1 MLGMHTAIR
10 VIMMSNSARPIAMC
24 SSANP
29 SDSNVDTIL
38 TLPRGTGALAIAA
51 ACRDTALAFLNEAE
65 HWGKAELAMWLMGPY
80 AQATQYAPD
89 ISSRRSGEFV
99 RTVPLL
105 RDIDARM
112 VDRVIRSARAE
123 VLETLA
129 GMADPEGAASFAFSM
144 LSSGFVVRCEDS
156 RHVSGWVPSPDARRL
171 ADRVLSLF
179 AADYLTRPHAYE
191 LELSI
196 CATCGSVDFDVLART
211 RGVCGRHG
219 SVIVSRG
226 RRQTLPYL
234 PEGA

>member
-1 MLGMHTAIR
+1 
-10 VIMMSNSARPIAMC
+10 MMNSAFPVRAF
-24 SSANP
+24 SASDDGP
-29 SDSNVDTIL
+29 DSNVDTIL

-51 ACRDTALAFLNEAE
+51 ACRDTALTFLNEAE

-89 ISSRRSGEFV
+89 ISSRQSGEFV

-105 RDIDARM
+105 REIDARM

-123 VLETLA
+123 VLETLT
-129 GMADPEGAASFAFSM
+129 GMVEPEGAASFAFSM

-179 AADYLTRPHAYE
+179 AADYLTRPSAYE
-191 LELSI
+191 IELAV
-196 CATCGSVDFDVLART
+196 CATCRSVDFDAIARA
-211 RGVCGRHG
+211 RGVCGRHN
-219 SVIVSRG
+219 SLIVNRKPG
-226 RRQTLPYL
+226 QTMPYL